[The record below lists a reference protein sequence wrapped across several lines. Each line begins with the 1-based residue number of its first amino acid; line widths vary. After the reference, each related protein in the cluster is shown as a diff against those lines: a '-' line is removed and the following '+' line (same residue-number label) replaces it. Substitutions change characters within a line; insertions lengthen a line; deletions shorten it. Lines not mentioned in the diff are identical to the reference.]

1 MLISN
6 YALFHFS
13 SSRVSR
19 LRMFTSTHHGALIS
33 YDNAKLKG
41 RKKMK
46 KIEIFKTES
55 LLLFSEVYIFCTN
68 MCFLTTVCDVYQ
80 LKNSGPTKTMS
91 SESPNTLLKT
101 SALQIFSLT
110 KIQFFS
116 FVLISKIQVQ
126 WKYSF
131 SVVCCTS
138 AINICSV
145 RRNCGSWC

>member
-1 MLISN
+1 
-6 YALFHFS
+6 
-13 SSRVSR
+13 
-19 LRMFTSTHHGALIS
+19 MFTFTHHGALIP

-110 KIQFFS
+110 KIQFFN
-116 FVLISKIQVQ
+116 FVLIFKVQVQ

-131 SVVCCTS
+131 QWS
-138 AINICSV
+138 AV
-145 RRNCGSWC
+145 LQL